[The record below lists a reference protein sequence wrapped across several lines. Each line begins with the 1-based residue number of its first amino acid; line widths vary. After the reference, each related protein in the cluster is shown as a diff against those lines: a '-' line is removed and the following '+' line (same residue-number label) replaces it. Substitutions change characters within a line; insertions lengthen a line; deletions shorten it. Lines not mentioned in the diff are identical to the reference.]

1 MEVSLNELKKQ
12 ADDLGITYSP
22 NIGEATLLE
31 KIQKAKIAKGIID
44 ARAKA
49 KDEKKEL
56 TKLLHVQITN
66 LNDKESD
73 VPAKF
78 FEIGNREMHLRKAIQ
93 FDTPIFLEKW
103 VVDYLKNQKFV
114 KMPDTANA
122 ARRGKPVSNEPRL
135 LPAYSIEYL
144 EDITPEKLEEMKKD
158 KQMRDA
164 TIKEK

>member
-73 VPAKF
+73 IPAKF

-93 FDTPIFLEKW
+93 FDK
-103 VVDYLKNQKFV
+103 
-114 KMPDTANA
+114 
-122 ARRGKPVSNEPRL
+122 
-135 LPAYSIEYL
+135 YS
-144 EDITPEKLEEMKKD
+144 
-158 KQMRDA
+158 
-164 TIKEK
+164 